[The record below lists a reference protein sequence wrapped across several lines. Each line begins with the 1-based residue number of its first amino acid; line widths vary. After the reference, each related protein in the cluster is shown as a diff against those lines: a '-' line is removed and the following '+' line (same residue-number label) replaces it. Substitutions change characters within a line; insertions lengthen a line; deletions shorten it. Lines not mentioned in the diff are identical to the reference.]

1 MVFKTAP
8 LRNVALTALYFQD
21 GRIESLEEAVRKMA
35 WLQLDVELDEQQVG
49 DLTSFLRSL
58 TDKTREQYLK

>member
-1 MVFKTAP
+1 M
-8 LRNVALTALYFQD
+8 ALTALYFQD